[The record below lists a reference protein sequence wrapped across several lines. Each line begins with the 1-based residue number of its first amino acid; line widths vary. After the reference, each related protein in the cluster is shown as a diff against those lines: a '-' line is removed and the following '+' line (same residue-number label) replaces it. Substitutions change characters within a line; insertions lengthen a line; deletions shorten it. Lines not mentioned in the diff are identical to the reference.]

1 MGLSGARP
9 QARRAAGGFASGLRS
24 TGRAGASTARGTGRV
39 IRRMTQASGAGR
51 TGLDRVIELTA
62 AGAAADAFVAV
73 ALAGTLFFS
82 TSVDQARGRI
92 ALTLLITMA
101 PFAVLA
107 PFIGPMLDRVQDGRR
122 YIMVGT
128 LLARGLLCWGM
139 SGAVQ
144 HSDTVTLLPA
154 AFGVLVLQKA
164 YGVTRSSVTPRV
176 LPARITLVSANA
188 RISLA
193 ALIASTVGVGVAG
206 GVSFLAGRRHRRGDL
221 GAARRHPGLP
231 GRHRT
236 GDQAAHPGGPSSA
249 AAAPDPAAGPGRE
262 PAGRRQAAAGPP
274 GPRRAAAGRRGETR
288 TGQGSGPRRAR
299 WAATLRSVGPIVGEA
314 MRGNAALRAFSG
326 YMIFFLA
333 FLLRTVHFPGTSD
346 KLALGAMIAAAGA
359 GGFIGTG
366 IGALLKARAPHLIL
380 FVLLCASTA
389 ITAACAAFFGL
400 WAALVVA
407 LVAAFSQVLAKL
419 ALDSI
424 VQREVPEEIRS
435 STLAA
440 SETIHQLAW
449 VAGGLAGL
457 AMSITDSGVA
467 GLAVP
472 AAGLAATA
480 VLLLAS
486 RRRRILA
493 ARAAAARAA
502 PPPVIPVDT
511 CPWRPFST
519 GIRNPSRHRPEGVGR
534 RETGGAHGGVDPGRH
549 AHRDRHRQAAPGR
562 RGRDDH
568 RLPRADRVPEGGT
581 RAEQHAAQPAQ
592 RGQQRRLGQ
601 ELRGHV
607 PPRGAER
614 TAQADL
620 GPPFQHGDDHD
631 VGDADPADA
640 HGDPAEGEEQ
650 AGERG
655 PGLRP
660 RGEHLGRLADLDAL
674 GQGRVRGERQHR
686 RHRLHLIGL
695 GPQVD
700 LGGVAAQAE
709 PGVRDR
715 EADQRGLV
723 DLRGERHRAQH
734 ADHREVL
741 AAHVDQGAGAV
752 PG

>member
-9 QARRAAGGFASGLRS
+9 QARRAADGFASGLRS

-206 GVSFLAGRRHRRGDL
+206 GVSFLAGGGTAGATWVLRVGTLVYLAAIAL
-221 GAARRHPGLP
+221 GIRLP
-231 GRHRT
+231 TRVDHH
-236 GDQAAHPGGPSSA
+236 QPQP
-249 AAAPDPAAGPGRE
+249 PDPAAGPPGSAAGAAAPG
-262 PAGRRQAAAGPP
+262 PAAGSAPGPAAAPAAGPA
-274 GPRRAAAGRRGETR
+274 RAGAA
-288 TGQGSGPRRAR
+288 PRRAR
-299 WAATLRSVGPIVGEA
+299 WASTLRSVGPIVGEA

-424 VQREVPEEIRS
+424 VQREVREEIRS

-440 SETIHQLAW
+440 SETVHQLAW

-467 GLAVP
+467 GLAVA

-493 ARAAAARAA
+493 ARAAAAR
-502 PPPVIPVDT
+502 V
-511 CPWRPFST
+511 
-519 GIRNPSRHRPEGVGR
+519 
-534 RETGGAHGGVDPGRH
+534 
-549 AHRDRHRQAAPGR
+549 
-562 RGRDDH
+562 
-568 RLPRADRVPEGGT
+568 
-581 RAEQHAAQPAQ
+581 
-592 RGQQRRLGQ
+592 QRR
-601 ELRGHV
+601 
-607 PPRGAER
+607 P
-614 TAQADL
+614 
-620 GPPFQHGDDHD
+620 
-631 VGDADPADA
+631 
-640 HGDPAEGEEQ
+640 
-650 AGERG
+650 
-655 PGLRP
+655 
-660 RGEHLGRLADLDAL
+660 
-674 GQGRVRGERQHR
+674 
-686 RHRLHLIGL
+686 
-695 GPQVD
+695 
-700 LGGVAAQAE
+700 
-709 PGVRDR
+709 
-715 EADQRGLV
+715 
-723 DLRGERHRAQH
+723 
-734 ADHREVL
+734 
-741 AAHVDQGAGAV
+741 
-752 PG
+752 

>member
-107 PFIGPMLDRVQDGRR
+107 PFIGPMLDRAQDGRR
-122 YIMVGT
+122 YIMAGT

-206 GVSFLAGRRHRRGDL
+206 GVSFLAGGGTAGATWVLRVGTLIYLAAIAL
-221 GAARRHPGLP
+221 GIRLP
-231 GRHRT
+231 TRVDH
-236 GDQAAHPGGPSSA
+236 QQPQP
-249 AAAPDPAAGPGRE
+249 PDT
-262 PAGRRQAAAGPP
+262 AAGPP
-274 GPRRAAAGRRGETR
+274 GPPAGAAAPGPPAGPAPGAAAAPAPGPAP
-288 TGQGSGPRRAR
+288 TGAAPRRAR

-389 ITAACAAFFGL
+389 VTAACAAFFGL
-400 WAALVVA
+400 WAVLVVA

-424 VQREVPEEIRS
+424 VQREVREEIRS

-467 GLAVP
+467 GLAVA
-472 AAGLAATA
+472 AAGLATTA
-480 VLLLAS
+480 GLLLAS

-493 ARAAAARAA
+493 ARAAAAR
-502 PPPVIPVDT
+502 V
-511 CPWRPFST
+511 
-519 GIRNPSRHRPEGVGR
+519 
-534 RETGGAHGGVDPGRH
+534 
-549 AHRDRHRQAAPGR
+549 
-562 RGRDDH
+562 
-568 RLPRADRVPEGGT
+568 PRSP
-581 RAEQHAAQPAQ
+581 
-592 RGQQRRLGQ
+592 
-601 ELRGHV
+601 
-607 PPRGAER
+607 
-614 TAQADL
+614 
-620 GPPFQHGDDHD
+620 
-631 VGDADPADA
+631 
-640 HGDPAEGEEQ
+640 
-650 AGERG
+650 
-655 PGLRP
+655 
-660 RGEHLGRLADLDAL
+660 
-674 GQGRVRGERQHR
+674 
-686 RHRLHLIGL
+686 
-695 GPQVD
+695 
-700 LGGVAAQAE
+700 
-709 PGVRDR
+709 
-715 EADQRGLV
+715 
-723 DLRGERHRAQH
+723 
-734 ADHREVL
+734 
-741 AAHVDQGAGAV
+741 
-752 PG
+752 

>member
-107 PFIGPMLDRVQDGRR
+107 PFIGPMLDRVRDGRR

-139 SGAVQ
+139 AGAVQ

-193 ALIASTVGVGVAG
+193 ALIASTVGVGVAA
-206 GVSFLAGRRHRRGDL
+206 GVSFLAGGGTAGATWVLRVGTLVYLAAIAL
-221 GAARRHPGLP
+221 GIRLPTRVDQRDPQPPDPGAGAP
-231 GRHRT
+231 EPAPAG
-236 GDQAAHPGGPSSA
+236 
-249 AAAPDPAAGPGRE
+249 AAAPGAAPGPAAQ
-262 PAGRRQAAAGPP
+262 PAPRPATAGAR
-274 GPRRAAAGRRGETR
+274 PRRA
-288 TGQGSGPRRAR
+288 S

-366 IGALLKARAPHLIL
+366 VGALLKARAPHLIL

-424 VQREVPEEIRS
+424 VQREIPEEIRS

-493 ARAAAARAA
+493 ARAAAAR
-502 PPPVIPVDT
+502 V
-511 CPWRPFST
+511 
-519 GIRNPSRHRPEGVGR
+519 
-534 RETGGAHGGVDPGRH
+534 
-549 AHRDRHRQAAPGR
+549 
-562 RGRDDH
+562 
-568 RLPRADRVPEGGT
+568 
-581 RAEQHAAQPAQ
+581 
-592 RGQQRRLGQ
+592 QRR
-601 ELRGHV
+601 
-607 PPRGAER
+607 P
-614 TAQADL
+614 
-620 GPPFQHGDDHD
+620 
-631 VGDADPADA
+631 
-640 HGDPAEGEEQ
+640 
-650 AGERG
+650 
-655 PGLRP
+655 
-660 RGEHLGRLADLDAL
+660 
-674 GQGRVRGERQHR
+674 
-686 RHRLHLIGL
+686 
-695 GPQVD
+695 
-700 LGGVAAQAE
+700 
-709 PGVRDR
+709 
-715 EADQRGLV
+715 
-723 DLRGERHRAQH
+723 
-734 ADHREVL
+734 
-741 AAHVDQGAGAV
+741 
-752 PG
+752 

>member
-1 MGLSGARP
+1 VSGARP

-24 TGRAGASTARGTGRV
+24 TGRAGRSTARGTGRV

-107 PFIGPMLDRVQDGRR
+107 PFIGPMLDRVRDGRR
-122 YIMVGT
+122 YIMIGT

-139 SGAVQ
+139 AGAVQ

-176 LPARITLVSANA
+176 LPAKITLVSANA

-206 GVSFLAGRRHRRGDL
+206 AISVLAGGGATGATWVLRVGTLVYLAAIALGIRLPTRVDQQDPQP
-221 GAARRHPGLP
+221 GAAAGAEAGGPGAGGP
-231 GRHRT
+231 GAGEAT
-236 GDQAAHPGGPSSA
+236 IPQAAMPGGAGPSAARSA
-249 AAAPDPAAGPGRE
+249 AGPSAAGPSAAGRSAAGAPAAAP
-262 PAGRRQAAAGPP
+262 
-274 GPRRAAAGRRGETR
+274 RRAG
-288 TGQGSGPRRAR
+288 

-333 FLLRTVHFPGTSD
+333 FLLRTVHFPGVSD

-366 IGALLKARAPHLIL
+366 IGALLKARTPHLIL
-380 FVLLCASTA
+380 FALLGTSTV
-389 ITAACAAFFGL
+389 ITAVCAAFFGL

-407 LVAAFSQVLAKL
+407 LVAAFGQVLAKL

-449 VAGGLAGL
+449 VAGGLGGL

-472 AAGLAATA
+472 AAGLAATTA
-480 VLLLAS
+480 LLVAS

-493 ARAAAARAA
+493 ARVAPAR
-502 PPPVIPVDT
+502 PP
-511 CPWRPFST
+511 
-519 GIRNPSRHRPEGVGR
+519 H
-534 RETGGAHGGVDPGRH
+534 
-549 AHRDRHRQAAPGR
+549 
-562 RGRDDH
+562 
-568 RLPRADRVPEGGT
+568 PRAG
-581 RAEQHAAQPAQ
+581 
-592 RGQQRRLGQ
+592 
-601 ELRGHV
+601 
-607 PPRGAER
+607 
-614 TAQADL
+614 
-620 GPPFQHGDDHD
+620 
-631 VGDADPADA
+631 
-640 HGDPAEGEEQ
+640 
-650 AGERG
+650 
-655 PGLRP
+655 
-660 RGEHLGRLADLDAL
+660 
-674 GQGRVRGERQHR
+674 
-686 RHRLHLIGL
+686 
-695 GPQVD
+695 
-700 LGGVAAQAE
+700 
-709 PGVRDR
+709 
-715 EADQRGLV
+715 
-723 DLRGERHRAQH
+723 
-734 ADHREVL
+734 
-741 AAHVDQGAGAV
+741 
-752 PG
+752 

>member
-1 MGLSGARP
+1 M
-9 QARRAAGGFASGLRS
+9 RS

-39 IRRMTQASGAGR
+39 IRRLTQASGAGR

-107 PFIGPMLDRVQDGRR
+107 PFIGPMLDRVRDGRR

-139 SGAVQ
+139 AGAVQ

-164 YGVTRSSVTPRV
+164 YGVTRSAVTPRV
-176 LPARITLVSANA
+176 LPASITLVSANA

-193 ALIASTVGVGVAG
+193 ALVASTLGVGAAA
-206 GVSFLAGRRHRRGDL
+206 GVSFLAGGGTAGATWALRVGTLVYLAAIALGIRLPTTVDHHQSEQEGPEAA
-221 GAARRHPGLP
+221 GAAGTAAEGSGPAS
-231 GRHRT
+231 T
-236 GDQAAHPGGPSSA
+236 GPAHPGPAAASAAPGATIPQAGPPRASAQEAAGPSATRGAAGPSP
-249 AAAPDPAAGPGRE
+249 AAAP
-262 PAGRRQAAAGPP
+262 
-274 GPRRAAAGRRGETR
+274 
-288 TGQGSGPRRAR
+288 PRRAR
-299 WAATLRSVGPIVGEA
+299 WAATLRSVGPVVGEA

-380 FVLLCASTA
+380 FVLLFMSTV
-389 ITAACAAFFGL
+389 ITAVCAVFFGL
-400 WAALVVA
+400 WAALIVA
-407 LVAAFSQVLAKL
+407 LVAAFGQVLAKL

-424 VQREVPEEIRS
+424 VQREVPEEVRS

-467 GLAVP
+467 GLAVA
-472 AAGLAATA
+472 AAGLAVTAT
-480 VLLLAS
+480 LLVAS

-493 ARAAAARAA
+493 ARTAPAR
-502 PPPVIPVDT
+502 
-511 CPWRPFST
+511 RPH
-519 GIRNPSRHRPEGVGR
+519 P
-534 RETGGAHGGVDPGRH
+534 
-549 AHRDRHRQAAPGR
+549 
-562 RGRDDH
+562 
-568 RLPRADRVPEGGT
+568 
-581 RAEQHAAQPAQ
+581 
-592 RGQQRRLGQ
+592 
-601 ELRGHV
+601 
-607 PPRGAER
+607 
-614 TAQADL
+614 
-620 GPPFQHGDDHD
+620 
-631 VGDADPADA
+631 
-640 HGDPAEGEEQ
+640 
-650 AGERG
+650 
-655 PGLRP
+655 
-660 RGEHLGRLADLDAL
+660 
-674 GQGRVRGERQHR
+674 
-686 RHRLHLIGL
+686 
-695 GPQVD
+695 
-700 LGGVAAQAE
+700 
-709 PGVRDR
+709 
-715 EADQRGLV
+715 
-723 DLRGERHRAQH
+723 
-734 ADHREVL
+734 
-741 AAHVDQGAGAV
+741 
-752 PG
+752 

>member
-107 PFIGPMLDRVQDGRR
+107 PFIGPMLDRVRDGRR
-122 YIMVGT
+122 YIMIGT

-139 SGAVQ
+139 AGAVQ

-176 LPARITLVSANA
+176 LPASITLVSANA

-193 ALIASTVGVGVAG
+193 ALVASTVGVGAAGAVSLLAG
-206 GVSFLAGRRHRRGDL
+206 GGTTGATWALRVGTLVYL
-221 GAARRHPGLP
+221 GAIALGIRLP
-231 GRHRT
+231 TRVDQQQPTPAGA
-236 GDQAAHPGGPSSA
+236 GD
-249 AAAPDPAAGPGRE
+249 AAPGPAPGAAGPG
-262 PAGRRQAAAGPP
+262 PAAAGSAP
-274 GPRRAAAGRRGETR
+274 GAATIPQDTIRGTGGPSAGGPSAAGASAAGARPRRAG
-288 TGQGSGPRRAR
+288 

-333 FLLRTVHFPGTSD
+333 FLLRTVHFPGVSD
-346 KLALGAMIAAAGA
+346 KLALAAMIAAAGA

-366 IGALLKARAPHLIL
+366 FGALLKARTPHLIL
-380 FVLLCASTA
+380 FMLLCTSTV
-389 ITAACAAFFGL
+389 ITAVCAAFFGL
-400 WAALVVA
+400 WAALAVA
-407 LVAAFSQVLAKL
+407 LVAAFGQVLAKL

-424 VQREVPEEIRS
+424 VQREVPEEVRS

-472 AAGLAATA
+472 AAGLAVTA
-480 VLLLAS
+480 ALLVAS
-486 RRRRILA
+486 RRRRILT
-493 ARAAAARAA
+493 ARAAA
-502 PPPVIPVDT
+502 P
-511 CPWRPFST
+511 
-519 GIRNPSRHRPEGVGR
+519 
-534 RETGGAHGGVDPGRH
+534 
-549 AHRDRHRQAAPGR
+549 
-562 RGRDDH
+562 
-568 RLPRADRVPEGGT
+568 RVP
-581 RAEQHAAQPAQ
+581 RS
-592 RGQQRRLGQ
+592 RR
-601 ELRGHV
+601 
-607 PPRGAER
+607 
-614 TAQADL
+614 
-620 GPPFQHGDDHD
+620 
-631 VGDADPADA
+631 
-640 HGDPAEGEEQ
+640 
-650 AGERG
+650 
-655 PGLRP
+655 
-660 RGEHLGRLADLDAL
+660 
-674 GQGRVRGERQHR
+674 
-686 RHRLHLIGL
+686 
-695 GPQVD
+695 
-700 LGGVAAQAE
+700 
-709 PGVRDR
+709 
-715 EADQRGLV
+715 
-723 DLRGERHRAQH
+723 
-734 ADHREVL
+734 
-741 AAHVDQGAGAV
+741 
-752 PG
+752 

>member
-51 TGLDRVIELTA
+51 TGLDRIIELTA

-107 PFIGPMLDRVQDGRR
+107 PFIGPMLDRVRDGRR
-122 YIMVGT
+122 YIMIGT

-139 SGAVQ
+139 AGAVQ

-176 LPARITLVSANA
+176 LPAKITLVSANA

-193 ALIASTVGVGVAG
+193 ALVASTVGVGVAG
-206 GVSFLAGRRHRRGDL
+206 AISVLAGGGATGATWVLRVGTLVYLAAIAL
-221 GAARRHPGLP
+221 GIRLPTRVDQQDPQPAAADGAEAAGAGAEAGGATIPQAAMPGGAGPSAARS
-231 GRHRT
+231 
-236 GDQAAHPGGPSSA
+236 AAGPSAAGRSA
-249 AAAPDPAAGPGRE
+249 AGAPSAGAAAP
-262 PAGRRQAAAGPP
+262 
-274 GPRRAAAGRRGETR
+274 RRAG
-288 TGQGSGPRRAR
+288 

-333 FLLRTVHFPGTSD
+333 FLLRTVHFPGVSD

-366 IGALLKARAPHLIL
+366 IGALLKARTPHLIL
-380 FVLLCASTA
+380 FALLVTSTVV
-389 ITAACAAFFGL
+389 TAACAAFFGL

-407 LVAAFSQVLAKL
+407 LVAAFGQVLAKL

-472 AAGLAATA
+472 AAGLAATTA
-480 VLLLAS
+480 LLVAS

-493 ARAAAARAA
+493 ARVAPAR
-502 PPPVIPVDT
+502 PP
-511 CPWRPFST
+511 
-519 GIRNPSRHRPEGVGR
+519 H
-534 RETGGAHGGVDPGRH
+534 
-549 AHRDRHRQAAPGR
+549 
-562 RGRDDH
+562 
-568 RLPRADRVPEGGT
+568 PRAG
-581 RAEQHAAQPAQ
+581 
-592 RGQQRRLGQ
+592 
-601 ELRGHV
+601 
-607 PPRGAER
+607 
-614 TAQADL
+614 
-620 GPPFQHGDDHD
+620 
-631 VGDADPADA
+631 
-640 HGDPAEGEEQ
+640 
-650 AGERG
+650 
-655 PGLRP
+655 
-660 RGEHLGRLADLDAL
+660 
-674 GQGRVRGERQHR
+674 
-686 RHRLHLIGL
+686 
-695 GPQVD
+695 
-700 LGGVAAQAE
+700 
-709 PGVRDR
+709 
-715 EADQRGLV
+715 
-723 DLRGERHRAQH
+723 
-734 ADHREVL
+734 
-741 AAHVDQGAGAV
+741 
-752 PG
+752 

>member
-9 QARRAAGGFASGLRS
+9 QARRAAGGVASGLRS

-39 IRRMTQASGAGR
+39 IRRLTQASGAGR

-107 PFIGPMLDRVQDGRR
+107 PFIGPMLDRARDGRR

-139 SGAVQ
+139 AGAVQ

-164 YGVTRSSVTPRV
+164 YGVTRSAVTPRV
-176 LPARITLVSANA
+176 LPASITLVSANA

-193 ALIASTVGVGVAG
+193 ALIASTLGVGAAA
-206 GVSFLAGRRHRRGDL
+206 GVSFLAGGGTAGATWALRVGTLAYL
-221 GAARRHPGLP
+221 GAIALGIRLPTTVDHHQPEQAGPG
-231 GRHRT
+231 
-236 GDQAAHPGGPSSA
+236 AAGA
-249 AAAPDPAAGPGRE
+249 AAAAAEGSGPAGPGPAAAGATPGATIPQAGAPRASSSGAAGPPAAG
-262 PAGRRQAAAGPP
+262 AAAGPAAMAP
-274 GPRRAAAGRRGETR
+274 PRRPG
-288 TGQGSGPRRAR
+288 
-299 WAATLRSVGPIVGEA
+299 WASTLRSVGPVVGEA

-380 FVLLCASTA
+380 FVLLCMSTV
-389 ITAACAAFFGL
+389 ITAVCAVFFGL

-407 LVAAFSQVLAKL
+407 LVAAFGQVLAKL

-424 VQREVPEEIRS
+424 VQREVPEEVRS

-472 AAGLAATA
+472 AAGLAITA
-480 VLLLAS
+480 ALLVAS

-493 ARAAAARAA
+493 TRTTPLARHS
-502 PPPVIPVDT
+502 P
-511 CPWRPFST
+511 
-519 GIRNPSRHRPEGVGR
+519 
-534 RETGGAHGGVDPGRH
+534 
-549 AHRDRHRQAAPGR
+549 
-562 RGRDDH
+562 
-568 RLPRADRVPEGGT
+568 
-581 RAEQHAAQPAQ
+581 
-592 RGQQRRLGQ
+592 
-601 ELRGHV
+601 
-607 PPRGAER
+607 
-614 TAQADL
+614 
-620 GPPFQHGDDHD
+620 
-631 VGDADPADA
+631 
-640 HGDPAEGEEQ
+640 
-650 AGERG
+650 
-655 PGLRP
+655 
-660 RGEHLGRLADLDAL
+660 
-674 GQGRVRGERQHR
+674 
-686 RHRLHLIGL
+686 
-695 GPQVD
+695 
-700 LGGVAAQAE
+700 
-709 PGVRDR
+709 
-715 EADQRGLV
+715 
-723 DLRGERHRAQH
+723 
-734 ADHREVL
+734 
-741 AAHVDQGAGAV
+741 
-752 PG
+752 

>member
-9 QARRAAGGFASGLRS
+9 QARRAAGSVASGLRS

-39 IRRMTQASGAGR
+39 IRRLTQASGAGR

-107 PFIGPMLDRVQDGRR
+107 PFIGPMLDRVRDGRR

-139 SGAVQ
+139 AGAVQ

-164 YGVTRSSVTPRV
+164 YGVTRSAVTPRV
-176 LPARITLVSANA
+176 LPASITLVSANA

-193 ALIASTVGVGVAG
+193 ALVASTLGVGAAAA
-206 GVSFLAGRRHRRGDL
+206 VSFLAGGGTAGATWALRVGTLVYLAAIAL
-221 GAARRHPGLP
+221 GIRLP
-231 GRHRT
+231 TRV
-236 GDQAAHPGGPSSA
+236 DQQDPQAATPADG
-249 AAAPDPAAGPGRE
+249 AAPDGAAPAGTGRPAAGP
-262 PAGRRQAAAGPP
+262 PPAAAPP
-274 GPRRAAAGRRGETR
+274 SAAAP
-288 TGQGSGPRRAR
+288 PRRAR
-299 WAATLRSVGPIVGEA
+299 WANTLRSVGPVVGEA

-366 IGALLKARAPHLIL
+366 LGALLKARAPHLIL
-380 FVLLCASTA
+380 FVLLCMSTVV
-389 ITAACAAFFGL
+389 TAVCAVFFGL

-407 LVAAFSQVLAKL
+407 LVAAFGQVLAKL

-467 GLAVP
+467 GLAVA
-472 AAGLAATA
+472 AAGLAVTA
-480 VLLLAS
+480 ALLVAS

-493 ARAAAARAA
+493 ARTAPAR
-502 PPPVIPVDT
+502 
-511 CPWRPFST
+511 RP
-519 GIRNPSRHRPEGVGR
+519 H
-534 RETGGAHGGVDPGRH
+534 H
-549 AHRDRHRQAAPGR
+549 A
-562 RGRDDH
+562 
-568 RLPRADRVPEGGT
+568 
-581 RAEQHAAQPAQ
+581 
-592 RGQQRRLGQ
+592 
-601 ELRGHV
+601 
-607 PPRGAER
+607 
-614 TAQADL
+614 
-620 GPPFQHGDDHD
+620 
-631 VGDADPADA
+631 
-640 HGDPAEGEEQ
+640 
-650 AGERG
+650 
-655 PGLRP
+655 
-660 RGEHLGRLADLDAL
+660 
-674 GQGRVRGERQHR
+674 
-686 RHRLHLIGL
+686 
-695 GPQVD
+695 
-700 LGGVAAQAE
+700 
-709 PGVRDR
+709 
-715 EADQRGLV
+715 
-723 DLRGERHRAQH
+723 
-734 ADHREVL
+734 
-741 AAHVDQGAGAV
+741 
-752 PG
+752 

>member
-107 PFIGPMLDRVQDGRR
+107 PFIGPMLDRVRDGRR
-122 YIMVGT
+122 YIMIGT

-139 SGAVQ
+139 AGAVQ

-176 LPARITLVSANA
+176 LPAKITLVSANA

-206 GVSFLAGRRHRRGDL
+206 AISILAGGGTTGATWVLRIGTLVYLAAIAL
-221 GAARRHPGLP
+221 GIRLPTRVDQQDTQPDAAAGAEAAGPE
-231 GRHRT
+231 T
-236 GDQAAHPGGPSSA
+236 GGATIPQAATPGGAGPSAASSAAGPAAAGPAAAGRSAAGAPSA
-249 AAAPDPAAGPGRE
+249 AAAA
-262 PAGRRQAAAGPP
+262 
-274 GPRRAAAGRRGETR
+274 
-288 TGQGSGPRRAR
+288 PRRAR

-333 FLLRTVHFPGTSD
+333 FLLRTVHFPGVSD

-366 IGALLKARAPHLIL
+366 IGALLKARTPHLIL
-380 FVLLCASTA
+380 FALLCTSTV

-407 LVAAFSQVLAKL
+407 LVAAFGQVLAKL

-472 AAGLAATA
+472 AAGLAVTTA
-480 VLLLAS
+480 LLVAS

-493 ARAAAARAA
+493 ARVAAR
-502 PPPVIPVDT
+502 PP
-511 CPWRPFST
+511 
-519 GIRNPSRHRPEGVGR
+519 H
-534 RETGGAHGGVDPGRH
+534 
-549 AHRDRHRQAAPGR
+549 
-562 RGRDDH
+562 
-568 RLPRADRVPEGGT
+568 PRAG
-581 RAEQHAAQPAQ
+581 
-592 RGQQRRLGQ
+592 
-601 ELRGHV
+601 
-607 PPRGAER
+607 
-614 TAQADL
+614 
-620 GPPFQHGDDHD
+620 
-631 VGDADPADA
+631 
-640 HGDPAEGEEQ
+640 
-650 AGERG
+650 
-655 PGLRP
+655 
-660 RGEHLGRLADLDAL
+660 
-674 GQGRVRGERQHR
+674 
-686 RHRLHLIGL
+686 
-695 GPQVD
+695 
-700 LGGVAAQAE
+700 
-709 PGVRDR
+709 
-715 EADQRGLV
+715 
-723 DLRGERHRAQH
+723 
-734 ADHREVL
+734 
-741 AAHVDQGAGAV
+741 
-752 PG
+752 

>member
-9 QARRAAGGFASGLRS
+9 QARRAAGGLASGLRS

-39 IRRMTQASGAGR
+39 IRRLTQASGGGR
-51 TGLDRVIELTA
+51 TGLDRIIELTA

-107 PFIGPMLDRVQDGRR
+107 PFIGPMLDRVRDGRR

-139 SGAVQ
+139 AGAVQ

-164 YGVTRSSVTPRV
+164 YGVTRSAVTPRV
-176 LPARITLVSANA
+176 LPASITLVSANA

-193 ALIASTVGVGVAG
+193 SLIASTLGVGVAG
-206 GVSFLAGRRHRRGDL
+206 AVSFLAGGGTTGATWALRIGTLVYL
-221 GAARRHPGLP
+221 GAIALGIRLP
-231 GRHRT
+231 TRV
-236 GDQAAHPGGPSSA
+236 DQQEPQ
-249 AAAPDPAAGPGRE
+249 AAAPGAGPAAARTAPAGTSPGGTAPGTTGPGPSPAGPPRTAAGTGPDGTGPGGATVPGAAGTGRPAAGPR
-262 PAGRRQAAAGPP
+262 AAGAR
-274 GPRRAAAGRRGETR
+274 PRT
-288 TGQGSGPRRAR
+288 AR
-299 WAATLRSVGPIVGEA
+299 WASTLRSVGPIVGEA

-333 FLLRTVHFPGTSD
+333 FLLRTVHFPGVSD
-346 KLALGAMIAAAGA
+346 KLALAEMIAAAAA
-359 GGFIGTG
+359 GGFIGTAV
-366 IGALLKARAPHLIL
+366 GAMLKARAPHLIL
-380 FVLLCASTA
+380 FVLLCTCTV

-457 AMSITDSGVA
+457 LMSITDSGVA

-472 AAGLAATA
+472 ATWLSVTAA
-480 VLLLAS
+480 LLVAS

-493 ARAAAARAA
+493 ARTA
-502 PPPVIPVDT
+502 P
-511 CPWRPFST
+511 
-519 GIRNPSRHRPEGVGR
+519 
-534 RETGGAHGGVDPGRH
+534 AHHSP
-549 AHRDRHRQAAPGR
+549 
-562 RGRDDH
+562 
-568 RLPRADRVPEGGT
+568 
-581 RAEQHAAQPAQ
+581 
-592 RGQQRRLGQ
+592 
-601 ELRGHV
+601 
-607 PPRGAER
+607 
-614 TAQADL
+614 
-620 GPPFQHGDDHD
+620 
-631 VGDADPADA
+631 
-640 HGDPAEGEEQ
+640 
-650 AGERG
+650 
-655 PGLRP
+655 
-660 RGEHLGRLADLDAL
+660 
-674 GQGRVRGERQHR
+674 
-686 RHRLHLIGL
+686 
-695 GPQVD
+695 
-700 LGGVAAQAE
+700 
-709 PGVRDR
+709 
-715 EADQRGLV
+715 
-723 DLRGERHRAQH
+723 
-734 ADHREVL
+734 
-741 AAHVDQGAGAV
+741 
-752 PG
+752 

>member
-9 QARRAAGGFASGLRS
+9 QARRAAGGFASGVRS

-39 IRRMTQASGAGR
+39 IRRLTQASGAGR

-107 PFIGPMLDRVQDGRR
+107 PFIGPMLDRVRDGRR
-122 YIMVGT
+122 YIMIGT

-139 SGAVQ
+139 AGAVQ

-206 GVSFLAGRRHRRGDL
+206 GISLLAGGGTTGATWSLRVGTLVYLAAIALGIRLPTTVDQHQPEQPGPGASAGA
-221 GAARRHPGLP
+221 GAAPPG
-231 GRHRT
+231 
-236 GDQAAHPGGPSSA
+236 
-249 AAAPDPAAGPGRE
+249 AAPPGAPPA
-262 PAGRRQAAAGPP
+262 PARS
-274 GPRRAAAGRRGETR
+274 RRAGWAG
-288 TGQGSGPRRAR
+288 
-299 WAATLRSVGPIVGEA
+299 TLRSVGPIVGEA

-333 FLLRTVHFPGTSD
+333 FLLRTVHFPGVSD

-366 IGALLKARAPHLIL
+366 IGALLKARTPHLIL
-380 FVLLCASTA
+380 FVLLCTSTA
-389 ITAACAAFFGL
+389 VTAACAAFFGL

-407 LVAAFSQVLAKL
+407 LVAAFGQVLAKL

-424 VQREVPEEIRS
+424 VQREVPEEVRS

-467 GLAVP
+467 GLAVA
-472 AAGLAATA
+472 AAGLAATTA
-480 VLLLAS
+480 LLLAS
-486 RRRRILA
+486 RRRRIRT
-493 ARAAAARAA
+493 ARAAAARL
-502 PPPVIPVDT
+502 P
-511 CPWRPFST
+511 
-519 GIRNPSRHRPEGVGR
+519 HR
-534 RETGGAHGGVDPGRH
+534 T
-549 AHRDRHRQAAPGR
+549 
-562 RGRDDH
+562 
-568 RLPRADRVPEGGT
+568 
-581 RAEQHAAQPAQ
+581 
-592 RGQQRRLGQ
+592 
-601 ELRGHV
+601 
-607 PPRGAER
+607 
-614 TAQADL
+614 
-620 GPPFQHGDDHD
+620 
-631 VGDADPADA
+631 
-640 HGDPAEGEEQ
+640 
-650 AGERG
+650 
-655 PGLRP
+655 
-660 RGEHLGRLADLDAL
+660 
-674 GQGRVRGERQHR
+674 
-686 RHRLHLIGL
+686 
-695 GPQVD
+695 
-700 LGGVAAQAE
+700 
-709 PGVRDR
+709 
-715 EADQRGLV
+715 
-723 DLRGERHRAQH
+723 
-734 ADHREVL
+734 
-741 AAHVDQGAGAV
+741 
-752 PG
+752 

>member
-1 MGLSGARP
+1 MGVSGARP
-9 QARRAAGGFASGLRS
+9 QARRAADGFASGLRS

-39 IRRMTQASGAGR
+39 IRRLTQASGAGR

-107 PFIGPMLDRVQDGRR
+107 PFIGPMLDRVRDGRR
-122 YIMVGT
+122 YIMIGT

-139 SGAVQ
+139 AGAVQ

-176 LPARITLVSANA
+176 LPAKITLVSANA

-206 GVSFLAGRRHRRGDL
+206 GISYLAGGGTTGATWALRIGTLVYLAAIAL
-221 GAARRHPGLP
+221 GIRLP
-231 GRHRT
+231 TRV
-236 GDQAAHPGGPSSA
+236 DQQDPQPA
-249 AAAPDPAAGPGRE
+249 AAAGGAAPGAAGTRPDGTRPDGAGANGATIPQAAMPGAAGPS
-262 PAGRRQAAAGPP
+262 AAGPSAAGPSMP
-274 GPRRAAAGRRGETR
+274 GPSGAGASAATAASPRRAG
-288 TGQGSGPRRAR
+288 

-333 FLLRTVHFPGTSD
+333 FLLRTVHFPGVSD

-366 IGALLKARAPHLIL
+366 FGALLKARTPHLIL
-380 FVLLCASTA
+380 FALLGTSTV

-407 LVAAFSQVLAKL
+407 LVAAFGQVLAKL

-424 VQREVPEEIRS
+424 VQREVPEETRS

-472 AAGLAATA
+472 AAGLAATTA
-480 VLLLAS
+480 LLVAS

-493 ARAAAARAA
+493 ARVSAAR
-502 PPPVIPVDT
+502 PP
-511 CPWRPFST
+511 
-519 GIRNPSRHRPEGVGR
+519 H
-534 RETGGAHGGVDPGRH
+534 
-549 AHRDRHRQAAPGR
+549 
-562 RGRDDH
+562 
-568 RLPRADRVPEGGT
+568 PRAG
-581 RAEQHAAQPAQ
+581 
-592 RGQQRRLGQ
+592 
-601 ELRGHV
+601 
-607 PPRGAER
+607 
-614 TAQADL
+614 
-620 GPPFQHGDDHD
+620 
-631 VGDADPADA
+631 
-640 HGDPAEGEEQ
+640 
-650 AGERG
+650 
-655 PGLRP
+655 
-660 RGEHLGRLADLDAL
+660 
-674 GQGRVRGERQHR
+674 
-686 RHRLHLIGL
+686 
-695 GPQVD
+695 
-700 LGGVAAQAE
+700 
-709 PGVRDR
+709 
-715 EADQRGLV
+715 
-723 DLRGERHRAQH
+723 
-734 ADHREVL
+734 
-741 AAHVDQGAGAV
+741 
-752 PG
+752 

>member
-24 TGRAGASTARGTGRV
+24 TGRAGRSTARGTGRV

-107 PFIGPMLDRVQDGRR
+107 PFIGPMLDRVRDGRR
-122 YIMVGT
+122 YIMIGT

-139 SGAVQ
+139 AGAVQ

-176 LPARITLVSANA
+176 LPAKITLVSANA

-206 GVSFLAGRRHRRGDL
+206 AISILAGGGTTGATWVLRVGTLVYLAAIALGIRLPTRVDQQDTQP
-221 GAARRHPGLP
+221 GAAEGAEAGGATIP
-231 GRHRT
+231 
-236 GDQAAHPGGPSSA
+236 QAATPGGAGPAAAGSAAGPAAAGPAAAGRSAAGAPPAA
-249 AAAPDPAAGPGRE
+249 AAAP
-262 PAGRRQAAAGPP
+262 
-274 GPRRAAAGRRGETR
+274 RRAG
-288 TGQGSGPRRAR
+288 

-333 FLLRTVHFPGTSD
+333 FLLRTVHFPGVSD

-366 IGALLKARAPHLIL
+366 LGALLKARTPHLIL
-380 FVLLCASTA
+380 FALLVTSTVV
-389 ITAACAAFFGL
+389 TAACAAFFGL

-407 LVAAFSQVLAKL
+407 LVAAFGQVLAKL

-472 AAGLAATA
+472 AAGLAATTA
-480 VLLLAS
+480 LLVAS

-493 ARAAAARAA
+493 ARVAPAR
-502 PPPVIPVDT
+502 PP
-511 CPWRPFST
+511 
-519 GIRNPSRHRPEGVGR
+519 H
-534 RETGGAHGGVDPGRH
+534 
-549 AHRDRHRQAAPGR
+549 
-562 RGRDDH
+562 
-568 RLPRADRVPEGGT
+568 PRAG
-581 RAEQHAAQPAQ
+581 
-592 RGQQRRLGQ
+592 
-601 ELRGHV
+601 
-607 PPRGAER
+607 
-614 TAQADL
+614 
-620 GPPFQHGDDHD
+620 
-631 VGDADPADA
+631 
-640 HGDPAEGEEQ
+640 
-650 AGERG
+650 
-655 PGLRP
+655 
-660 RGEHLGRLADLDAL
+660 
-674 GQGRVRGERQHR
+674 
-686 RHRLHLIGL
+686 
-695 GPQVD
+695 
-700 LGGVAAQAE
+700 
-709 PGVRDR
+709 
-715 EADQRGLV
+715 
-723 DLRGERHRAQH
+723 
-734 ADHREVL
+734 
-741 AAHVDQGAGAV
+741 
-752 PG
+752 